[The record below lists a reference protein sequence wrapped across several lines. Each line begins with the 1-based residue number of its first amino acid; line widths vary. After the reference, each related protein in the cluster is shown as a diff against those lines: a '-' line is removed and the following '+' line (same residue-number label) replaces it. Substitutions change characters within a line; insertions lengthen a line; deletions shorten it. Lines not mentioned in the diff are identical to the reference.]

1 MKYLIF
7 LFLGFSLVV
16 QSQTTE
22 FFSPNSFVDKDRVEK
37 IKSTF
42 SLVEKMYSDHAV
54 KNHFPGYSFGLVVDG
69 QLIFKGSGGFSNL
82 ENKTPASSSTLFR
95 IASMSKSFTTAAIL
109 KLRDEGKL
117 SLDDPIEKY
126 LPGIKNQKLTV
137 DGPPI
142 SIRHCMNH
150 LAGFPEDNPWGD
162 RQLADS
168 EEDLI
173 QLIRNTLSFSNSP
186 GVTYEYSNLGFTI
199 LGYIIHKVS
208 GLPYN

>member
-1 MKYLIF
+1 MKFLTL
-7 LFLGFSLVV
+7 LFLSFSILVKG
-16 QSQTTE
+16 QTTE
-22 FFSPNSFVDKDRVEK
+22 FFEPGGFTDKERVEK

-42 SLVEKMYSDHAV
+42 SLVEKMYNDHAV
-54 KNHFPGYSFGLVVDG
+54 NNHFPGYSFGIVVDG
-69 QLIFKGSGGFSNL
+69 QLVFKGSGGFSNL
-82 ENKTPASSSTLFR
+82 ENKTPATSSTLFR

-117 SLDDPIEKY
+117 NLDDPIEKY
-126 LPGIKNQKLTV
+126 LPGIKNQKLTT
-137 DGPPI
+137 DGPHI

-173 QLIRNTLSFSNSP
+173 QLIGKTL
-186 GVTYEYSNLGFTI
+186 
-199 LGYIIHKVS
+199 
-208 GLPYN
+208 